1 GGNVFAA
8 LSQEQSEEEEE
19 EEEEEKRDEGSRPG
33 KAKTNK
39 VGVPGWLGE
48 GGTPQKLG
56 SSVRGG
62 ARMPGS
68 PLSDGSGQE
77 EEEGEKKKKSRK
89 NEKTKGRRQQEE
101 EEEEAGRKAGPDARV
116 SKKEKK
122 KMKKQLEYERQVA
135 TIKAAAAAG
144 ENDFS
149 VSQAE
154 LSSRQAM
161 LENASDIKL
170 EKFSISAHGKELY
183 VNADLYIVAGRRY
196 GLVGPNG

>member
-1 GGNVFAA
+1 PASPSQGGNVFAA

-19 EEEEEKRDEGSRPG
+19 EERKGESLRPSKG
-33 KAKTNK
+33 KSNK
-39 VGVPGWLGE
+39 VGH
-48 GGTPQKLG
+48 
-56 SSVRGG
+56 
-62 ARMPGS
+62 
-68 PLSDGSGQE
+68 E
-77 EEEGEKKKKSRK
+77 E
-89 NEKTKGRRQQEE
+89 EE
-101 EEEEAGRKAGPDARV
+101 EEEEAGRKAEPDARV

-122 KMKKQLEYERQVA
+122 KMKKQMEYERQVA

>member
-1 GGNVFAA
+1 ENWEGRKKYFGVPGPHPVSPSQGGNVFAA

-19 EEEEEKRDEGSRPG
+19 ERDEGSRPG
-33 KAKTNK
+33 KGKSTK
-39 VGVPGWLGE
+39 VGCLGLL
-48 GGTPQKLG
+48 GRGVGAPQKLG
-56 SSVRGG
+56 
-62 ARMPGS
+62 A
-68 PLSDGSGQE
+68 
-77 EEEGEKKKKSRK
+77 
-89 NEKTKGRRQQEE
+89 
-101 EEEEAGRKAGPDARV
+101 EEEEAGRKAEPDARI

>member
-19 EEEEEKRDEGSRPG
+19 EERKGESSRPSKG
-33 KAKTNK
+33 KSNK
-39 VGVPGWLGE
+39 VGATGCLGPLRE
-48 GGTPQKLG
+48 GGGTPKTG
-56 SSVRGG
+56 FCVGGG

-68 PLSDGSGQE
+68 PLSDGSEQE

-89 NEKTKGRRQQEE
+89 NEKTKGKRQHE
-101 EEEEAGRKAGPDARV
+101 EEEEAGRKAEPDARV

-122 KMKKQLEYERQVA
+122 KMKKQMEYERQVA

>member
-1 GGNVFAA
+1 PASPSQGGNVFAA

-19 EEEEEKRDEGSRPG
+19 EERRDEGSRPG
-33 KAKTNK
+33 KGRSTK
-39 VGVPGWLGE
+39 VG
-48 GGTPQKLG
+48 
-56 SSVRGG
+56 
-62 ARMPGS
+62 
-68 PLSDGSGQE
+68 QE
-77 EEEGEKKKKSRK
+77 
-89 NEKTKGRRQQEE
+89 EE
-101 EEEEAGRKAGPDARV
+101 EEEEAGRKAEPDARV

>member
-1 GGNVFAA
+1 QGGNVFAA

-19 EEEEEKRDEGSRPG
+19 EERRDEGSRSG
-33 KAKTNK
+33 KGKSNK
-39 VGVPGWLGE
+39 VGHE
-48 GGTPQKLG
+48 
-56 SSVRGG
+56 
-62 ARMPGS
+62 
-68 PLSDGSGQE
+68 
-77 EEEGEKKKKSRK
+77 
-89 NEKTKGRRQQEE
+89 EE
-101 EEEEAGRKAGPDARV
+101 EEEEAGRKAEPDARV

-122 KMKKQLEYERQVA
+122 KMKKQMEYELQVA
-135 TIKAAAAAG
+135 TIKAAAATG

>member
-8 LSQEQSEEEEE
+8 LNQEESEEEEE
-19 EEEEEKRDEGSRPG
+19 EEEEKG
-33 KAKTNK
+33 KKISKGKSAKNK
-39 VGVPGWLGE
+39 F
-48 GGTPQKLG
+48 
-56 SSVRGG
+56 G
-62 ARMPGS
+62 A
-68 PLSDGSGQE
+68 L
-77 EEEGEKKKKSRK
+77 RK
-89 NEKTKGRRQQEE
+89 EE
-101 EEEEAGRKAGPDARV
+101 EEEEEEEEGAQKGSENVSWGGEIFGIFWGNFRLFWDALG
-116 SKKEKK
+116 SFGGF
-122 KMKKQLEYERQVA
+122 LG
-135 TIKAAAAAG
+135 IFG
-144 ENDFS
+144 DGFGIDFA

>member
-1 GGNVFAA
+1 QGGNVFAA

-19 EEEEEKRDEGSRPG
+19 EEEEKEKKTPKGKTTKNKFGALRDE
-33 KAKTNK
+33 
-39 VGVPGWLGE
+39 
-48 GGTPQKLG
+48 
-56 SSVRGG
+56 
-62 ARMPGS
+62 
-68 PLSDGSGQE
+68 D
-77 EEEGEKKKKSRK
+77 
-89 NEKTKGRRQQEE
+89 EE
-101 EEEEAGRKAGPDARV
+101 EEEEEDARKGSENV
-116 SKKEKK
+116 SLGVPEG
-122 KMKKQLEYERQVA
+122 MGRGLGVLR
-135 TIKAAAAAG
+135 AAAASG
-144 ENDFS
+144 DSDFA